1 MYLLILYICLCTHD
15 DLRFAALCLSCNID
29 SIIKNG
35 KNCEYC
41 MKSTIK
47 LLSICF
53 VTLALVGCGLKGP
66 LYRPV
71 EKTAMQQAKLTTAS
85 IQSDLFI

>member
-1 MYLLILYICLCTHD
+1 
-15 DLRFAALCLSCNID
+15 
-29 SIIKNG
+29 
-35 KNCEYC
+35 

-47 LLSICF
+47 LLSVCF

-71 EKTAMQQAKLTTAS
+71 EKTAMQQAKITTVS
-85 IQSDLFI
+85 IQSDLFIKTA

>member
-1 MYLLILYICLCTHD
+1 MYD

-35 KNCEYC
+35 KNCENC

-47 LLSICF
+47 LLSVCF
-53 VTLALVGCGLKGP
+53 VTLVLVGCGLKGP

-71 EKTAMQQAKLTTAS
+71 EKIAMQQAKITTAS
-85 IQSDLFI
+85 IQSDLFIKTA